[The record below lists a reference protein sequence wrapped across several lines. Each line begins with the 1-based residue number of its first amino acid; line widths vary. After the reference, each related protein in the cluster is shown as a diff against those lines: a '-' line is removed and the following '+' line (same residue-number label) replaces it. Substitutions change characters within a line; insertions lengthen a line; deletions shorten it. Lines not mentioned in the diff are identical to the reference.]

1 MRFIYNK
8 TFVAFFICL
17 CLLVFLM
24 FLNSRG
30 ALDQIK
36 RFFLR
41 LPQPV
46 VNFSAGVGKNTK
58 SFFSALYNLKDIA
71 EENTRLKQNVAML
84 EVDLATAQSDVR
96 ENEILRKELSFVK
109 SSKLSLEPCEVL
121 AANSLNLTDTLILNC
136 GTDQGLLEGQAVIA
150 QGHIVGKIIY
160 SGKSTSTALVATSSK
175 FLTDA
180 RVSKTGQAAV
190 VEGSYNSGL
199 VIDQLPQS
207 AELQPG
213 WLIVSAGINSKIPAD
228 LPIGQVGQIISSP
241 NDLFKKAS
249 LLSPVDFNDL
259 RFVFILK

>member
-8 TFVAFFICL
+8 TFVAFFVCL
-17 CLLVFLM
+17 CLLVFFM
-24 FLNSRG
+24 FLNSQG

-46 VNFSAGVGKNTK
+46 VNFSGNLGRNTK
-58 SFFSALYNLKDIA
+58 SFFLALYDLKGMVKENAQLKENIA
-71 EENTRLKQNVAML
+71 LL
-84 EVDLATAQSDVR
+84 EIDLAAAEADIR
-96 ENEILRKELSFVK
+96 ENEILRKELGFVK
-109 SSKLSLEPCEVL
+109 SSKLDLEPCEVL
-121 AANSLNLTDTLILNC
+121 SANSLNLTDTLIINC
-136 GTDQGLLEGQAVIA
+136 GTDQGLLEGQVIIS

-160 SGKSTSTALVATSSK
+160 VGKTTSTAQIATSSK

-180 RVSKTGQAAV
+180 RISKTGQPAV
-190 VEGSYNSGL
+190 VQGSYNSGM

-207 AELQPG
+207 TQLEPG
-213 WLIVSAGINSKIPAD
+213 WLIVSGGINSKIPAD
-228 LPIGQVGQIISSP
+228 LPIGEVGQIISSQ

-259 RFVFILK
+259 RFVYAVK